1 MRAERSEA
9 WQSRFKKIN
18 FKNLVSLINEFY
30 QKWIASAEP
39 RNDDYFTLRDDEEG
53 KNYFE
58 IISRFFMT
66 FYIIVVDFTD
76 YIITNYLLK
85 NSSFNNFYLNYLN
98 SFLNFGVMNNFVKLN
113 DFVNGH
119 LRKSFLLNTKNQK
132 NFKKERE
139 NEKEFSNNNSFA
151 FYGKRISVFGMYGP
165 DSDWITFLTDR
176 NRFRAR
182 ADQLGFT
189 LGNDMIKGT
198 FGFFNN
204 GT

>member
-1 MRAERSEA
+1 MILEIV
-9 WQSRFKKIN
+9 IN
-18 FKNLVSLINEFY
+18 GRI
-30 QKWIASAEP
+30 
-39 RNDDYFTLRDDEEG
+39 
-53 KNYFE
+53 
-58 IISRFFMT
+58 
-66 FYIIVVDFTD
+66 
-76 YIITNYLLK
+76 
-85 NSSFNNFYLNYLN
+85 FYLI
-98 SFLNFGVMNNFVKLN
+98 
-113 DFVNGH
+113 
-119 LRKSFLLNTKNQK
+119 RKIKK

-139 NEKEFSNNNSFA
+139 NEKDFSNNNSFA

>member
-1 MRAERSEA
+1 
-9 WQSRFKKIN
+9 
-18 FKNLVSLINEFY
+18 
-30 QKWIASAEP
+30 
-39 RNDDYFTLRDDEEG
+39 
-53 KNYFE
+53 
-58 IISRFFMT
+58 MT

-165 DSDWITFLTDR
+165 DSDWITFLIDR

>member
-1 MRAERSEA
+1 MRAKRSEA

-30 QKWIASAEP
+30 KKWIASFVSLT
-39 RNDDYFTLRDDEEG
+39 RNDSFFAPSLRGDSRSNPHKIYCFANACVSYATYGDDEEE

-85 NSSFNNFYLNYLN
+85 NSLLKVFSLNSYFKNFYLNYSKEFSFNYLN

-113 DFVNGH
+113 DFGNCY
-119 LRKSFLLNTKNQK
+119 KWKDFLFNTKNQK
-132 NFKKERE
+132 KF
-139 NEKEFSNNNSFA
+139 
-151 FYGKRISVFGMYGP
+151 
-165 DSDWITFLTDR
+165 
-176 NRFRAR
+176 
-182 ADQLGFT
+182 
-189 LGNDMIKGT
+189 
-198 FGFFNN
+198 
-204 GT
+204 